1 MRRPTAAAAVLFVA
15 VGAAACGG
23 GSSASTTTTAANVTT
38 TLATPKPPN
47 AATLSTQLLSVGDL
61 PAGWSTSPSS
71 SGGPSSIVGCT
82 VPSFKQNEAARAEGG
97 FRGSSSGI
105 PAVSET
111 LASFSGELAQAG
123 FTSGSNSLNACKS
136 FSLSADG
143 TTFRGTARGISLG
156 TSFGNESAAWQLV
169 INATGLHVVIDEVAV
184 RIGDEDMI
192 LAYTATHAPDAAALS
207 SLVGAA
213 VDKVTGTSPPAAT
226 STTAVPATTVAPAVN
241 YGQQFLADVAP
252 WDAALTRA
260 RGRGLTSPQAHAAGQ
275 AAAAT
280 ARRLLVQTWPASD
293 EADIHALAEDF
304 ELINAD
310 IEADDLAKYESDGTN
325 LNAAA
330 NVVRAELGLPSVR

>member
-1 MRRPTAAAAVLFVA
+1 MRRPTAAAAVLLVV
-15 VGAAACGG
+15 VGTAACGG
-23 GSSASTTTTAANVTT
+23 GSSASTTTTANVPT
-38 TLATPKPPN
+38 TLATPKPPD

-97 FRGSSSGI
+97 FQGSSSGI

-111 LASFSGELAQAG
+111 LASFSGDLAQAG

-169 INATGLHVVIDEVAV
+169 INATGFHVVIDEVAV
-184 RIGDEDMI
+184 RVGDEDMI

-213 VDKVTGTSPPAAT
+213 VDKVTGTSPPATT
-226 STTAVPATTVAPAVN
+226 STTAVPTTTVAPAD

-260 RGRGLTSPQAHAAGQ
+260 RGRGLASPQALAAGQ

-293 EADIHALAEDF
+293 EADVHVLATDF